1 MLGSGA
7 VLGAPSL
14 PKFTSRRPSDDRPE
28 PATSPQGRRAST
40 PAQSRKSPRTPEGL
54 RVSPPRTEPIVVRAS
69 RQIPV
74 AVAGRAA
81 SVVPDRATPAF
92 HRILEAA
99 VAVRSEK
106 ITHLSLEPHPEF
118 RIELSFRGG
127 AVHGVVHAATDA
139 ARDRIA
145 DHLDQLR
152 TMLEEKGIQVGGLRV
167 VVDGAPSEEV
177 PLPRSVRV
185 HLVDVLA

>member
-28 PATSPQGRRAST
+28 SATPPQGRRAAA
-40 PAQSRKSPRTPEGL
+40 PAESRKSLRTPASL
-54 RVSPPRTEPIVVRAS
+54 KSSPPRPEPVVVRS
-69 RQIPV
+69 PRQTLV
-74 AVAGRAA
+74 GVAGRAA
-81 SVVPDRATPAF
+81 SVVPDRPAPAF
-92 HRILEAA
+92 HRILKAA

-106 ITHLSLEPHPEF
+106 ITHLCLEPHPEL

-127 AVHGVVHAATDA
+127 AVHGVVHAATDG

-152 TMLEEKGIQVGGLRV
+152 TMLEEKGIQVGEFRV
-167 VVDGAPSEEV
+167 VVDGASEEV
-177 PLPRSVRV
+177 PLSRSVRV
-185 HLVDVLA
+185 HLVDLLA